1 MDLKEEIIAK
11 IRSAIEA
18 APNADLDDAR
28 TRFLFVDIG
37 ELDLAEISDA
47 IIQAITTRLTSEEA
61 VEAFHATFER
71 FGQLGALKCQRISD
85 DHARTCIQAAIGRAT
100 RFPSMACTST
110 RSRPEP
116 RRRNT
121 VSSPTSG
128 PSA

>member
-18 APNADLDDAR
+18 APNADLGGIGYADDAR

-100 RFPSMACTST
+100 G
-110 RSRPEP
+110 E
-116 RRRNT
+116 
-121 VSSPTSG
+121 
-128 PSA
+128 